1 MKVICVSN
9 GELPRER
16 LSLTIGKIYFVL
28 SDKPNS
34 DSVSHVYIIDNS
46 GNRNWY
52 KRNLFIDA
60 TPYIREQKLKQLGI

>member
-1 MKVICVSN
+1 MIVMCVSN

-34 DSVSHVYIIDNS
+34 DDVSHIYIIDNS

-52 KRNLFIDA
+52 KKNLFIDA
-60 TPYIREQKLKQLGI
+60 TPYIREKKLKELGI